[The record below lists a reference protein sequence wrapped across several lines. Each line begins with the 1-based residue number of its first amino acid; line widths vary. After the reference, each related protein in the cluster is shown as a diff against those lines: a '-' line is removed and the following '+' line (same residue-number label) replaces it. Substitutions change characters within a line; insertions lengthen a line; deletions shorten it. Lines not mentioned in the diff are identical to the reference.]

1 MPRLGVPIDD
11 PALRGGR
18 DDLRSLLGGKGAGLV
33 ELSGL
38 GIPVPPAFVLTTA
51 AYHRWR
57 ETGDLGFLAAVLRDG
72 LAGLEQ
78 RLDRTLGGARRPLVV
93 SVRSGA
99 AQSMPGM
106 MDTVLNLGLN
116 EQTAAALA
124 REWGEGVAQ
133 AALARLHRSYE
144 AIVGRLLPS
153 DPLEQIEGAV
163 AAVFASWDSER
174 ARTYR
179 ARGGI
184 PDSLGTAATIQGMVF
199 GTAPGFS
206 GTGVMFTRH
215 PSTGEPVPMGDWLAQ
230 AQGEDVVAGTHRTEP
245 LTALADSAPE
255 LWSQLVGIAD
265 RLELHV
271 QDMCDIEFTIES
283 GKLWILQYRRGK
295 RSPLAAVRI
304 AIDLASDA
312 RFAVQPAD
320 AVRRIEPETVAAL
333 LAERSAG
340 QGAQALAAGLGASPG
355 IATGRACFSVD
366 AALDRAELGEDVI
379 LVRPETSPDDIPGM
393 DVARGILTSTG
404 GLVSHAAIVARE
416 WCKPA
421 VVGLVQLVFTRD
433 AASIAG
439 QAIAEGDELTIDGAT
454 GQVFLGKVETA
465 SSQANGPLDELVQ
478 WARAIVGG
486 DDPDPAAVLA
496 AAREKLNHGQGER
509 P

>member
-184 PDSLGTAATIQGMVF
+184 PDSLGTAARIDAEFGFELERPDGAIELAASRLVDKFRILLVGGFGVVRAIRPNLLEDLAGLLQFPHLRRARLATDLLRFEDRIHGAGMAHERPGSHATHFLFRVF
-199 GTAPGFS
+199 RQLPFRHFSFAPLGLCTAPFPFRRS
-206 GTGVMFTRH
+206 RLRA
-215 PSTGEPVPMGDWLAQ
+215 PSAIR
-230 AQGEDVVAGTHRTEP
+230 AGH
-245 LTALADSAPE
+245 L
-255 LWSQLVGIAD
+255 
-265 RLELHV
+265 
-271 QDMCDIEFTIES
+271 
-283 GKLWILQYRRGK
+283 
-295 RSPLAAVRI
+295 
-304 AIDLASDA
+304 
-312 RFAVQPAD
+312 
-320 AVRRIEPETVAAL
+320 
-333 LAERSAG
+333 
-340 QGAQALAAGLGASPG
+340 
-355 IATGRACFSVD
+355 
-366 AALDRAELGEDVI
+366 
-379 LVRPETSPDDIPGM
+379 
-393 DVARGILTSTG
+393 
-404 GLVSHAAIVARE
+404 
-416 WCKPA
+416 
-421 VVGLVQLVFTRD
+421 
-433 AASIAG
+433 
-439 QAIAEGDELTIDGAT
+439 
-454 GQVFLGKVETA
+454 
-465 SSQANGPLDELVQ
+465 
-478 WARAIVGG
+478 
-486 DDPDPAAVLA
+486 
-496 AAREKLNHGQGER
+496 
-509 P
+509 

>member
-1 MPRLGVPIDD
+1 MALLSCSIDD
-11 PALRGGR
+11 PALRARPG
-18 DDLRSLLGGKGAGLV
+18 DLRALLGGKGAGL
-33 ELSGL
+33 SDMSAL

-57 ETGDLGFLAAVLRDG
+57 EEGSLGFLEPILRDG
-72 LAGLEQ
+72 LAGLER

-124 REWGEGVAQ
+124 CEWGTEVAQ
-133 AALARLHRSYE
+133 AALARLHHAYE
-144 AIVGRLLPS
+144 AIVGRLLPA

-179 ARGGI
+179 VRGGI
-184 PDSLGTAATIQGMVF
+184 PDSLGTAATIQAMVF

-215 PSTGEPVPMGDWLAQ
+215 PSTGEPVPMGDWLPQ

-255 LWSQLVGIAD
+255 LWSQLVKIAE

-283 GKLWILQYRRGK
+283 GELWILQYRRGK
-295 RSPLAAVRI
+295 RSPLADVRI
-304 AIDLASDA
+304 AVDLANDA
-312 RFAVQPAD
+312 SFAVQPAD
-320 AVRRIEPETVAAL
+320 AVRRIAPETVAAL
-333 LAERSAG
+333 LAERRVR

-355 IATGRACFSVD
+355 TATGRASFSID
-366 AALDRAELGEDVI
+366 AALERAELGEDII

-421 VVGLVQLVFTRD
+421 VVGLVQLVFTD
-433 AASIAG
+433 DGASIAG

-465 SSQANGPLDELVQ
+465 SSRTNGPVDELIQ
-478 WARAIVGG
+478 WARAIAGSN
-486 DDPDPAAVLA
+486 DADPAAVLA
-496 AAREKLNHGQGER
+496 AARKKLNNSLGER
-509 P
+509 T